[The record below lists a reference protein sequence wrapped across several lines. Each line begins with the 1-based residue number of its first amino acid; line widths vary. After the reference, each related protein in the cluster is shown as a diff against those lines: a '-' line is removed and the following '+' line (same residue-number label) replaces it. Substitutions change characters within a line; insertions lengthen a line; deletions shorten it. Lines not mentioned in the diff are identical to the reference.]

1 MATAAEV
8 SHCVLYLHLSPPPRL
23 SINFLSSSYPQ
34 AGRMDNRDVDRAGG
48 GEGGG
53 GGRTDSGGG
62 DYSGIA
68 E

>member
-1 MATAAEV
+1 
-8 SHCVLYLHLSPPPRL
+8 
-23 SINFLSSSYPQ
+23 
-34 AGRMDNRDVDRAGG
+34 MDNRDVDRAGG

>member
-1 MATAAEV
+1 
-8 SHCVLYLHLSPPPRL
+8 
-23 SINFLSSSYPQ
+23 
-34 AGRMDNRDVDRAGG
+34 MDNRDVGRAGG